1 MEYPSLVKCCLT
13 MLMLMR
19 VRARE
24 NWMTHCLMTW
34 RYCWTRV
41 KVMLPEMVMM
51 RKSMLTVWVVLGT
64 TYVLMKWSDYLIH
77 PGWLGSDEA
86 WLAVTSEFD
95 VSLMKVWVEDEV
107 MGQMMTKLV
116 IGVQMPAVVVR

>member
-1 MEYPSLVKCCLT
+1 M
-13 MLMLMR
+13 
-19 VRARE
+19 
-24 NWMTHCLMTW
+24 
-34 RYCWTRV
+34 
-41 KVMLPEMVMM
+41 PEMVMM

-64 TYVLMKWSDYLIH
+64 TYVLMKWSEYLIH
-77 PGWLGSDEA
+77 LGCLGSDEA